1 MNRPAAA
8 STSIA
13 VAAVA
18 DLVLVLV
25 FVLIGRGSHDE
36 GFSIEGSLVTAWP
49 FVVGLAAGW
58 LLAWA
63 WRAPWAVRWAG
74 VVIWASTVVIGVLLR
89 GISGQGLAVSFV
101 IVTTLVLA
109 AFLLGWRAIAG
120 LILRRSSRGASA

>member
-1 MNRPAAA
+1 M
-8 STSIA
+8 
-13 VAAVA
+13 
-18 DLVLVLV
+18 LVLV

-36 GFSIEGSLVTAWP
+36 GFSIAGSLVTAWP

-58 LLAWA
+58 LFARA

-89 GISGQGLAVSFV
+89 GISGQGVQVSFV